1 MLIVI
6 ESSFENKVKENIVG
20 RKETEVR
27 KGRNEAIDEKR
38 HHEKDKWA
46 GISCCDILKKIRE
59 I

>member
-46 GISCCDILKKIRE
+46 GISCCDILKK
-59 I
+59 